1 MMEEKIVIDKTTY
14 KIMKYLYKHG
24 ETLYSTISKKFGE
37 DNATAINSLCQFQY
51 AAHRKED
58 KSLSYDTST
67 IYEKSRFGLTPKGN
81 KFVEDRQ
88 ESKVVTFTPIF
99 LSIVSICVS
108 IISLIISITSRN
120 PEIFVHLLE

>member
-1 MMEEKIVIDKTTY
+1 MIAVAPYMGAWI
-14 KIMKYLYKHG
+14 
-24 ETLYSTISKKFGE
+24 ETL
-37 DNATAINSLCQFQY
+37 CQSHY

-58 KSLSYDTST
+58 KSLSYDTSA

>member
-37 DNATAINSLCQFQY
+37 DNATAINSLCQFHY
-51 AAHRKED
+51 TAHRKED
-58 KSLSYDTST
+58 KTLSYDTSI

-81 KFVEDRQ
+81 KFVEDRR
-88 ESKVVTFTPIF
+88 ETKVITFTPIF
-99 LSIVSICVS
+99 VSIVSICVS
-108 IISLIISITSRN
+108 IISLIISITART
-120 PEIFVHLLE
+120 PEIFVHLLK